1 MSSETFGLSSSMRL
15 AVDFLQ
21 VTYIEGNEVLV
32 FNLGFDLMWTGR
44 GSAGISASFVLGKRE
59 LK

>member
-1 MSSETFGLSSSMRL
+1 MRL